1 MKIQVL
7 VAAMHQE
14 DHSLLEKMNIQTDAI
29 VANQCSNNCI
39 ENFNYNEKEITYLN
53 FAEKGV
59 GRNRNNALIRADAD
73 VVLFADDD
81 IVYVDGYEKIIEQE
95 FAKHKD
101 ADMIIFNVKNE
112 DNRPRYTITSSK
124 RVHKYN
130 CLRYGA
136 VRIAVKLDSIRKNNI
151 WFTLLFGGGAKYG
164 SGEDSLFIYNCI
176 SCGMKAYTSSNVILT
191 VPKSESTWF
200 DGYTDKYFYDK
211 GALYKAIFGKKAV
224 LMAIVFIFKNRA
236 ETKTIGLKKACC
248 QMLKGIKEFS

>member
-29 VANQCSNNCI
+29 VANQCSNNSV
-39 ENFNYNEKEITYLN
+39 EKFKYNESEITYLN

-59 GRNRNNALIRADAD
+59 GLNRNNALMRADAD

-81 IVYVDGYEKIIEQE
+81 IVYENNYKEIIESE

-101 ADMIIFNVKNE
+101 ADMIVFNVKNE
-112 DNRPRYTITSSK
+112 DDRPRYTITSSK

-151 WFTLLFGGGAKYG
+151 WFSLLFGGGTKYG
-164 SGEDSLFIYNCI
+164 SGEDSLFIYDCI
-176 SCGMKAYTSSNVILT
+176 SCGMKAYTSSEVILT
-191 VPKSESTWF
+191 VPQSNSTWF
-200 DGYTDKYFYDK
+200 DGYTAKYFYDK
-211 GALYKAIFGKKAV
+211 GALYRAIFGKKAS
-224 LMAIVFIFKNRA
+224 LMILLFLFKNKKETANIGIRA
-236 ETKTIGLKKACC
+236 AYL
-248 QMLKGIKEFS
+248 QMRNGNNDF